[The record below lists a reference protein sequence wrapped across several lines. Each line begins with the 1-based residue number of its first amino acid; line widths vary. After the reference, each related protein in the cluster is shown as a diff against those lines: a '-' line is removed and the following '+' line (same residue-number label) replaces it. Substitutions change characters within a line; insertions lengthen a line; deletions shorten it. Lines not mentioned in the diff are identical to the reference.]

1 MLRRIALSILLV
13 AGLWESG
20 ASARA
25 QSIPAESLARV
36 KAATVFLKVKT
47 SAVNGSGSGFLIE
60 RAGTEAIVVTNAH
73 VARPE
78 GKQAIEIRCVFH
90 SGTHDEVSHP
100 AVLLAADETL
110 DLAILSVHASGLP
123 EPLDMTTN
131 VELVETLPVFVFGF
145 PFGEILSSGRR
156 NPAITISKAAISSIR
171 LDDDDEISIL
181 QVDGGVNPGN
191 SGGPIVDEK
200 GSLVGIA
207 VAKITGADIG
217 FALPKSLLAAV
228 LRGRVTTVNTSPTA
242 GSRDNSSFNVNV
254 GLVDPKRNIWE
265 AAVLTSPKPKTG
277 ETGSEKVP
285 GGWSPMRPNVQTH
298 VLNRRVDKASGIV
311 TVHRDTPGSIILFQV
326 RLKFADG
333 SEICTR
339 PVELTS
345 VGSDRSDPA
354 SPFGVPGL
362 PGAPRTSDGEAVEFP
377 APITRVVPG
386 GAGRY
391 LIMHFGSKSEASVFD
406 LSTRK
411 SALTIEAGEDALIA
425 ASRDKVVVVTP
436 FDGMY
441 QMWSLSKM
449 SKERGG
455 RMPVN
460 GTVRAICMGNASSGP
475 MLVWW
480 SGSAVRGA
488 PAFYSLVAV
497 PGFRA
502 QLLSPQE
509 RSNLPGLPH
518 FRTNEEQMMLR
529 AAADGKT
536 FGVWSANTSP
546 QGIEVLMPGRTP
558 LAIYQ
563 HNTAGY
569 VIPTADNA
577 GVCTATG
584 YFSIDLQRKRGD
596 YICLPSL
603 DREHFVSIT
612 DEGLQIRDVK
622 DARVVQSLPP
632 LAEFKAPERPVKGTL
647 SLDERFHLTPELNLL
662 VTIPPT
668 DDRLVLRTVSL
679 DVRKDEKGGRRRDGG
694 DPKTDAPKP
703 DAPKRD
709 GDANPLRSW
718 TAKSGSYRT
727 VARFIDLD
735 GDKVVL
741 EKEDGTRVT
750 VPLDKLSEAD
760 VEYAKRIAEKSRD

>member
-1 MLRRIALSILLV
+1 LCRISLVILLA
-13 AGLWESG
+13 AGLW
-20 ASARA
+20 ASDSSVRA

-60 RAGTEAIVVTNAH
+60 RTGKAAIVVTNAH

-78 GKQAIEIRCVFH
+78 GNRAIEISCVFH

-110 DLAILSVHASGLP
+110 DLAILSVNAPGLP
-123 EPLDMTTN
+123 EPLDMSTN

-145 PFGEILSSGRR
+145 PFGEILSSGHR

-171 LDDDDEISIL
+171 LDDDDDVSIL

-217 FALPKSLLAAV
+217 FALPKSQLAAM
-228 LRGRVTTVNTSPTA
+228 LRGRVTAVNTSPTA
-242 GSRDNSSFNVNV
+242 GSRDNSSFNVTV
-254 GLVDPKRNIWE
+254 GLVDPKRNIRE
-265 AAVLTSPKPKTG
+265 AAILTAPKTKTG

-285 GGWSPMRPNVQTH
+285 GGWSPMRPDAQTH
-298 VLNRRVDKASGIV
+298 LLNRRVDQASGV
-311 TVHRDTPGSIILFQV
+311 VSVHRDTPGSILLFQV

-333 SEICTR
+333 SEACTR

-345 VGSDRSDPA
+345 IGSERTGPA

-362 PGAPRTSDGEAVEFP
+362 PGAPRTADGETIEFS
-377 APITRVVPG
+377 APITRIVTG

-406 LSTRK
+406 LSARK
-411 SALTIEAGEDALIA
+411 SAMTIEAGEDALIA

-441 QMWSLSKM
+441 QMWSLTKL

-460 GTVRAICMGNASSGP
+460 GMVRAVCMGNASSGP
-475 MLVWW
+475 MLVCWA
-480 SGSAVRGA
+480 SSSVRGA
-488 PAFYSLVAV
+488 PALYSLVTV

-502 QLLSPQE
+502 QLLSSQE

-518 FRTNEEQMMLR
+518 FRTNEQQMMLR

-558 LAIYQ
+558 GAIYQ
-563 HNTAGY
+563 HNSAGY

-612 DEGLQIRDVK
+612 AEGLQIRDVK
-622 DARVVQSLPP
+622 DARVIQSLPP
-632 LAEFKAPERPVKGTL
+632 LAEFKASPSPVKETL
-647 SLDERFHLTPELNLL
+647 SLDERFHSAPELNLL
-662 VTIPPT
+662 VTVPPT
-668 DDRLVLRTVSL
+668 DDRLILRTVSL
-679 DVRKDEKGGRRRDGG
+679 DVKKEEKGSRRREGG
-694 DPKTDAPKP
+694 EPKPDASKP
-703 DAPKRD
+703 DAPKD
-709 GDANPLRSW
+709 DDANPLRSW

-727 VARFIDLD
+727 VARLIEVDS
-735 GDKVVL
+735 DKVVL

-750 VPLDKLSEAD
+750 VPLDKLSDAD
-760 VEYAKRIAEKSRD
+760 VEYAKRIAKKSHG